1 MNEYLKIILPGS
13 IALIGTIITIFIGYR
28 QWKRQQESSRYASF
42 VTEKQ
47 SAYKGLW
54 EKLEEVHIKV
64 RSEDVQISE
73 FNNLLRD
80 INSYILKHSLYLDRE
95 DQILSNQYLKDLYRF
110 KEIVAGSDDAHAKE
124 EFAVT
129 GPGMPVETVRE
140 FKLLYDEVDRIR
152 NRIIERFRL
161 IIGGSIYQ

>member
-1 MNEYLKIILPGS
+1 MNEYLKIILPAS

-28 QWKRQQESSRYASF
+28 QWKRQQESTRHASY

-54 EKLEEVHIKV
+54 EKLEEVHVKL
-64 RSEDVQISE
+64 RTEDVHISE

-80 INSYILKHSLYLDRE
+80 VNSYILKNSLYLDRE
-95 DQILSNQYLKDLYRF
+95 DQVLSNQYLKDVYRY
-110 KEIVAGSDDAHAKE
+110 KEIVTGSDDADAKS
-124 EFAVT
+124 EFAIT

-140 FKLLYDEVDRIR
+140 FKLLHDEVDQIR

-161 IIGGSIYQ
+161 IIGGNTN